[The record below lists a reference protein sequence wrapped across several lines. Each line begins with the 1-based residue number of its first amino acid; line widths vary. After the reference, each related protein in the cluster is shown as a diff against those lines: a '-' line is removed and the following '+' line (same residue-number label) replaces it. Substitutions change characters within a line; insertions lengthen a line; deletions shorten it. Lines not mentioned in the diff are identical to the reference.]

1 MITFEQAEMRAD
13 ILKAM
18 AHPVRLMIVDLLT
31 IKDTGFSEI
40 NKIFSYDKST
50 TSKHLTILRKAGIIS
65 TVKSGNES
73 IFHLE
78 VACVNG
84 FFACSNAVIQHN
96 IKKMSC
102 CTSEEQEKKG
112 AKMIIKVLGTGCT
125 KCKKLEANVIKAI
138 ADSGIDAEIIKVEE
152 LDKIIAYGIMITPGL
167 VINEEIVSAGKLL
180 TVKEIVTIIKEY

>member
-31 IKDTGFSEI
+31 NKDAGFSEI

-65 TVKSGNES
+65 TIKSGNES

-84 FFACSNAVIQHN
+84 FFTCSTAVIQHN

-102 CTSEEQEKKG
+102 CTSEEQGKKG
-112 AKMIIKVLGTGCT
+112 AKMIIKVLGTGCA

-138 ADSGIDAEIIKVEE
+138 AESGIDAEIKKVEE

-167 VINEEIVSAGKLL
+167 VINEEVVSAGKLL
-180 TVKEIVTIIKEY
+180 TVKEIVNIIKEH